1 MQPSTLFYVFIA
13 ILVLKFLVDQLLD
26 SLNASHFEDVIP
38 EEVSDVY
45 DSKEYKKSQGYK
57 KTNHRFGIVTSLFSI
72 LLTLSFIFLDGFSL
86 VDSFAR
92 TYSENTITIGLIFFL
107 VFHSKMT
114 TRGSLPLPLAT
125 PSRLLIPMD
134 SNLFL
139 SKTLIFKPFI
149 FKFLHIS
156 E

>member
-45 DSKEYKKSQGYK
+45 DRKEYKKSQSYK
-57 KTNHRFGIVTSLFSI
+57 KTNYRFGIVTSLFSI
-72 LLTLSFIFLDGFSL
+72 VLTLSFFFLDGFSL

-92 TYSENTITIGLIFFL
+92 
-107 VFHSKMT
+107 
-114 TRGSLPLPLAT
+114 A
-125 PSRLLIPMD
+125 
-134 SNLFL
+134 
-139 SKTLIFKPFI
+139 
-149 FKFLHIS
+149 
-156 E
+156 